1 MQWKSHWKKSGKVV
15 QQSGSHRER
24 VSGLKSLK
32 YFPTDSFPVPL
43 WPPIEQQR
51 ILSCLL
57 QSLPECEPEP
67 CLGFP
72 LFPLSSLPPLSSH
85 NLSQLR
91 LQTVTQVGESSD
103 TGLPDPPIAS
113 PTVYKIH
120 FFSFRWSTY
129 WLTFSFVENEIHNY
143 TLNFQSWIIPL
154 KTWLWFYSF
163 EEDEEKEAFAKQL
176 HICTRD

>member
-1 MQWKSHWKKSGKVV
+1 MGPIKRPMLEKV
-15 QQSGSHRER
+15 SKRNEERSSITGSHPQS
-24 VSGLKSLK
+24 VSGLKFPK
-32 YFPTDSFPVPL
+32 YHPIDRFPVPQQ
-43 WPPIEQQR
+43 PTEQQR
-51 ILSCLL
+51 IRSCLL
-57 QSLPECEPEP
+57 QSPPECEPEP

-120 FFSFRWSTY
+120 FFSFRWSIYLLVPPLPLWKTRFI
-129 WLTFSFVENEIHNY
+129 T
-143 TLNFQSWIIPL
+143 TL
-154 KTWLWFYSF
+154 
-163 EEDEEKEAFAKQL
+163 
-176 HICTRD
+176 